1 MRNNKYYKHIIES
14 VLSGIGAIIALSFIG
29 LIAEEAGT
37 MMIIAPFGATAVLL
51 FSLPSSPV
59 SKPLNILSGYL
70 IASIIG
76 AIILTYSDGTWLY
89 IGIGL
94 GTSIMLMQLL
104 KVLHPPAGATYL
116 IVTQG
121 ALTIHSIAPVFIG
134 LLLLMIMGIGINK
147 IQTSFTSRLES

>member
-1 MRNNKYYKHIIES
+1 MLKNKHFLHLQQS
-14 VLSGIGAIIALSFIG
+14 VFAGLGAMIALSFIG

-59 SKPLNILSGYL
+59 SKPLNVFSGYL
-70 IASIIG
+70 IASVIG
-76 AIILTYSDGTWLY
+76 AIILIYSDGSWLY

-94 GTSIMLMQLL
+94 GISIMLMQLF

-134 LLLLMIMGIGINK
+134 LLLLTIMGMGINK

>member
-1 MRNNKYYKHIIES
+1 MLKNKYAQHIIQS
-14 VLSGIGAIIALSFIG
+14 VFAGIGAIIGLSFIG
-29 LIAEEAGT
+29 LIAQETGS

-59 SKPLNILSGYL
+59 SKPLNILAGYL
-70 IASIIG
+70 IASIVG
-76 AIILTYSDGTWLY
+76 AIILTYSDGSWLF

-94 GTSIMLMQLL
+94 GMVITLMQLL

-121 ALTIHSIAPVFIG
+121 VLTVDSIAPVFIG
-134 LLLLMIMGIGINK
+134 LIILMIMGIGINE
-147 IQTSFTSRLES
+147 IQNSFMFRLES